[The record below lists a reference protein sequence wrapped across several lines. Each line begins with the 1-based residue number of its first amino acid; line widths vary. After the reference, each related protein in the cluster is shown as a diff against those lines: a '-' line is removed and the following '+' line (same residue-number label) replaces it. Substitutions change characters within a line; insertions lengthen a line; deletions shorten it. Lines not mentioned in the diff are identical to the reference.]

1 MKRTL
6 VSLLVAVSITMTAC
20 GGAGSSSQ
28 GQQAD
33 AAQETA
39 EAGQAEQD
47 AAEAGQEAAEAGQEA
62 AEAGQEAAEAGQ
74 EAAEPAKEDATGEI
88 TYVEQELCGCKFSR
102 PDKWIQ
108 FPSDDTSE
116 QFIFD
121 VKKDESGVSVSFT
134 QADIAGL
141 EKGLETMAEEWEQV
155 GEANGFVLE
164 EIRRVEGMPNE
175 TYVVTGTRSAEGF
188 PSKYRG
194 FFINTDDVGALSI
207 IEFFYDTEDAE
218 SQAEVDKMIASV
230 DVSGVKDYV
239 EANPAP

>member
-39 EAGQAEQD
+39 APEQAEQ
-47 AAEAGQEAAEAGQEA
+47 AAQD
-62 AEAGQEAAEAGQ
+62 AAEAGQ
-74 EAAEPAKEDATGEI
+74 EAAEPAKEDAAGEI

-102 PDKWIQ
+102 PDKWIL

-116 QFIFD
+116 HFIFD

>member
-1 MKRTL
+1 MKRAL

-47 AAEAGQEAAEAGQEA
+47 AAEAGQDAAAPEQTEQA
-62 AEAGQEAAEAGQ
+62 AQDAAEAGQ
-74 EAAEPAKEDATGEI
+74 EAAEPAKEDAAGEI

-108 FPSDDTSE
+108 FPSDGTSE

-175 TYVVTGTRSAEGF
+175 TYVVTGTGSAEGL

>member
-1 MKRTL
+1 MKKAL

-39 EAGQAEQD
+39 EAGQAAQD
-47 AAEAGQEAAEAGQEA
+47 EAAPEQ
-62 AEAGQEAAEAGQ
+62 AEHATQDAAEAGQ
-74 EAAEPAKEDATGEI
+74 EAAEPAKEDAAGEL
-88 TYVEQELCGCKFSR
+88 TYVEKEFCGCKFSL
-102 PDKWIQ
+102 PKKWIL
-108 FPSDDTSE
+108 FSNIEDSDLY
-116 QFIFD
+116 IFD
-121 VKKDESGVSVSFT
+121 VSKDESGLSVSFT
-134 QADIAGL
+134 QADIASL
-141 EKGLETMAEEWEQV
+141 EKGLETLAEEWIQD

-164 EIRRVEGMPNE
+164 EISRVEGMPNE
-175 TYVVTGTRSAEGF
+175 TYVVKGTRSAEGF

-207 IEFFYDTEDAE
+207 IEFFYDTEDAA

-239 EANPAP
+239 EANPEP

>member
-1 MKRTL
+1 MKKAL

-39 EAGQAEQD
+39 KAGQAAQD
-47 AAEAGQEAAEAGQEA
+47 EAAPEQAEQA
-62 AEAGQEAAEAGQ
+62 AQDAAEAGQ
-74 EAAEPAKEDATGEI
+74 EAAEPAKEDAAGEI
-88 TYVEQELCGCKFSR
+88 TYVEQEFCGCKFSR
-102 PDKWIQ
+102 PDKWIL

-116 QFIFD
+116 HFIFD

-239 EANPAP
+239 EANPEP

>member
-62 AEAGQEAAEAGQ
+62 AEAGQEAAE
-74 EAAEPAKEDATGEI
+74 PAKEDATGEI

-102 PDKWIQ
+102 PDKWIL
-108 FPSDDTSE
+108 FPSDDTSD

-141 EKGLETMAEEWEQV
+141 EKGLETMAEKWEQV
-155 GEANGFVLE
+155 GEADGFVLE

-175 TYVVTGTRSAEGF
+175 TYVVTGTSSAEGL

>member
-39 EAGQAEQD
+39 APEQAEQ
-47 AAEAGQEAAEAGQEA
+47 AAQEA

-74 EAAEPAKEDATGEI
+74 EAAEPAKEDAAGEI

-108 FPSDDTSE
+108 FPSDDTSK

-141 EKGLETMAEEWEQV
+141 EKDLKLWQK
-155 GEANGFVLE
+155 NGNKSERLMVLSS
-164 EIRRVEGMPNE
+164 RR
-175 TYVVTGTRSAEGF
+175 S
-188 PSKYRG
+188 
-194 FFINTDDVGALSI
+194 DVLRVCQMKRTS
-207 IEFFYDTEDAE
+207 
-218 SQAEVDKMIASV
+218 
-230 DVSGVKDYV
+230 
-239 EANPAP
+239 

>member
-39 EAGQAEQD
+39 APEQAEQ
-47 AAEAGQEAAEAGQEA
+47 AAQEAAEAGQEA
-62 AEAGQEAAEAGQ
+62 AEAGK
-74 EAAEPAKEDATGEI
+74 EAAEPAKEDAAGEI

-102 PDKWIQ
+102 PDKWIL

-155 GEANGFVLE
+155 GEANGFVFE

>member
-39 EAGQAEQD
+39 APEQTEQAAQD
-47 AAEAGQEAAEAGQEA
+47 
-62 AEAGQEAAEAGQ
+62 
-74 EAAEPAKEDATGEI
+74 AAEPAKEDAAGEI

-102 PDKWIQ
+102 PDKWIL

>member
-39 EAGQAEQD
+39 EAGQD
-47 AAEAGQEAAEAGQEA
+47 AAAPEQTEQAAQDV
-62 AEAGQEAAEAGQ
+62 AEAGQ
-74 EAAEPAKEDATGEI
+74 EAAEPAKEDAAGEI

-175 TYVVTGTRSAEGF
+175 TYVVTGTGSAEGL

>member
-39 EAGQAEQD
+39 EAGQAEQAAQD
-47 AAEAGQEAAEAGQEA
+47 AAAPEQTEQAAQD
-62 AEAGQEAAEAGQ
+62 AAEAGQ
-74 EAAEPAKEDATGEI
+74 EAAEPAKEDAAGEI

-121 VKKDESGVSVSFT
+121 AFECFVHFGAILLFACAKMLISAGIKKIICGGEFEDELTKDFMK
-134 QADIAGL
+134 
-141 EKGLETMAEEWEQV
+141 EV
-155 GEANGFVLE
+155 G
-164 EIRRVEGMPNE
+164 IPII
-175 TYVVTGTRSAEGF
+175 
-188 PSKYRG
+188 KY
-194 FFINTDDVGALSI
+194 N
-207 IEFFYDTEDAE
+207 
-218 SQAEVDKMIASV
+218 
-230 DVSGVKDYV
+230 
-239 EANPAP
+239 

>member
-39 EAGQAEQD
+39 APEQAEQAAQD
-47 AAEAGQEAAEAGQEA
+47 AAAPEQTEQAAQD
-62 AEAGQEAAEAGQ
+62 AAEAGQ
-74 EAAEPAKEDATGEI
+74 EAAEPAKEDAAGEI

-108 FPSDDTSE
+108 FPSDDTSK

-175 TYVVTGTRSAEGF
+175 TYVVTGTCSAEGF

>member
-39 EAGQAEQD
+39 EAGQAEQAAQD
-47 AAEAGQEAAEAGQEA
+47 AAAPEQTEQAAQD
-62 AEAGQEAAEAGQ
+62 AAEAGQ
-74 EAAEPAKEDATGEI
+74 EAAEPAKEDAAGEL
-88 TYVEQELCGCKFSR
+88 TYVEKEFCGCKFSL
-102 PDKWIQ
+102 PEKWIR
-108 FPSDDTSE
+108 FPSIEENSDLY
-116 QFIFD
+116 IFD
-121 VKKDESGVSVSFT
+121 VAKDESGLSVSFT

-175 TYVVTGTRSAEGF
+175 TYVVTGTCSAEGF

>member
-1 MKRTL
+1 MKKAL

-39 EAGQAEQD
+39 KAGQAAQD
-47 AAEAGQEAAEAGQEA
+47 EAAPEQAEQA
-62 AEAGQEAAEAGQ
+62 AQDAAEAGQ
-74 EAAEPAKEDATGEI
+74 EAAEPAKEDAAGEI

-175 TYVVTGTRSAEGF
+175 TYVVTGTCSAEGF

-239 EANPAP
+239 EANPEP

>member
-1 MKRTL
+1 MKKAL

-39 EAGQAEQD
+39 KAGQAAQD
-47 AAEAGQEAAEAGQEA
+47 EAAPEQAEQA
-62 AEAGQEAAEAGQ
+62 AQDAAEAGQ
-74 EAAEPAKEDATGEI
+74 EAAEPAKEDAAGEL
-88 TYVEQELCGCKFSR
+88 TYVEKEFCGCKFSL
-102 PDKWIQ
+102 PEKWIR
-108 FPSDDTSE
+108 FPSIEENSDLY
-116 QFIFD
+116 IFD
-121 VKKDESGVSVSFT
+121 VAKDESGLSVSFT
-134 QADIAGL
+134 QADIASL
-141 EKGLETMAEEWEQV
+141 EKGLETLAEEWIQAI
-155 GEANGFVLE
+155 EANGFVLE

-239 EANPAP
+239 EANPEP

>member
-39 EAGQAEQD
+39 APEQAEQ
-47 AAEAGQEAAEAGQEA
+47 AAQD
-62 AEAGQEAAEAGQ
+62 AAEAGQ
-74 EAAEPAKEDATGEI
+74 EAAEPAKEDAAGEI
-88 TYVEQELCGCKFSR
+88 TYVEQEFCGCKFSR
-102 PDKWIQ
+102 PDKWIL

-116 QFIFD
+116 HFIFD

>member
-1 MKRTL
+1 MKKAL

-39 EAGQAEQD
+39 KAGQAAQD
-47 AAEAGQEAAEAGQEA
+47 EAAPEQAEQA
-62 AEAGQEAAEAGQ
+62 AQDAAEAGQ
-74 EAAEPAKEDATGEI
+74 EAAEPAKEDAAGEI

-239 EANPAP
+239 EANPEP